1 MAVLIATLVFY
12 VGKTVMFVLVGYV
25 DVRYHIES
33 VVLITFMLMMI
44 CENLRLYPAKHGWV
58 AIITVIEVLVTAL
71 MPGFRDATHSA
82 VTERFENKLSKVS
95 VVPEEIFMLDAE
107 LSKIVQNK
115 TVGILCLSNS
125 YEIGGWTD
133 WKIYSTPETPEW
145 RKVEYAINEF
155 MNIQYILVA
164 PEDYIYGSGD
174 VLEQLDSKYE
184 KIKINKY
191 FLYIGR
197 IVVIWV

>member
-1 MAVLIATLVFY
+1 
-12 VGKTVMFVLVGYV
+12 
-25 DVRYHIES
+25 
-33 VVLITFMLMMI
+33 
-44 CENLRLYPAKHGWV
+44 
-58 AIITVIEVLVTAL
+58 